1 MRLAGPNPVLG
12 VSEDPDCPEVVA
24 ALQAY
29 LDGELAERDA
39 SRIAEHLAGCARCAS
54 EAVTVREV
62 IDRIRRQRPALDL
75 GALGRLTGVVER
87 FGGPDG
93 PVRPAP

>member
-1 MRLAGPNPVLG
+1 MTLVGPNPGLRI
-12 VSEDPDCPEVVA
+12 SEEPVCLEVVA
-24 ALQAY
+24 ALQAH

-39 SRIAEHLAGCARCAS
+39 PRIAGHLARCARCAS
-54 EAVTVREV
+54 EAATVREV

-87 FGGPDG
+87 FGGPDR